1 MVLNG
6 KQKRFLRGMA
16 STMEAVVQVGKSGIN
31 ESVLFSLNEALTA
44 RELVK
49 IKVLK
54 NCLDDIAAVADDL
67 AQKSQAD
74 LVQII
79 GRNVL
84 LYRPNTKKP
93 AIILPK

>member
-1 MVLNG
+1 MLNG
-6 KQKRFLRGMA
+6 KQKRYLKGLA
-16 STMEAVVQVGKSGIN
+16 STMTAVVQVGKSGVN
-31 ESVLFSLNEALTA
+31 DRVLFSLKEALVA

-54 NCLDDIAAVADDL
+54 NCLTDVSEVAEEL
-67 AQKSQAD
+67 ANATGAQ
-74 LVQII
+74 LVQTI

-84 LYRPNTKKP
+84 LYQPNQDKS